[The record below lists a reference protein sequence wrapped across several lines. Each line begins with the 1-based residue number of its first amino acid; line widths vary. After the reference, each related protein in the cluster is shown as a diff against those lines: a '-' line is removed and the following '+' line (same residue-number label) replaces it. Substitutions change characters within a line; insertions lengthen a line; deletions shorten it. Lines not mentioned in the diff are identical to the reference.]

1 MIGYVYKLYNDKYTY
16 FGSTTQKMNVRLNS
30 HLHKCKIYYL
40 NNKGRFTTAFY
51 ITKNGRNSFK
61 CEILEEIDF
70 EDKKE
75 LYKIERYY
83 IENYECVNKSIPLQT
98 RREHYLKNKDKLR
111 DKRIKKYYLTGKW

>member
-1 MIGYVYKLYNDKYTY
+1 
-16 FGSTTQKMNVRLNS
+16 MNVRLNS